1 MRVEAEQ
8 LPALLSRGL
17 KSLYV
22 IVGDEML
29 LALEAAGLIRAQAR
43 SAGYAE
49 RETFIAE
56 TGFEWARLLEAGQS
70 LSLFS
75 TQRMIDL
82 RIPSGKPGAEGSQM
96 LQRYAERLPPDV
108 LTLITLPKLD
118 RQTQAGAWFSALESK
133 GVVVSADPITLD
145 RLGAWLRQ
153 RLKRQG
159 QEADDQTLNFIAG
172 RVQGNLLAAHQEVLK
187 LGLLFPP
194 GQLDLE
200 AVKQSVI
207 DVARFD
213 VFQLGEAI
221 LAADRERFVRV
232 MDGLRSEGTTGVF
245 VLWAIVEEI
254 RALKRVGQWVGEG
267 RPVAQAMRDSRVW
280 GVRAR
285 LLPGALRR
293 LQPRELDRCLLR
305 AAKAD
310 RMLKGV
316 DKRDPWNAMMDLGL
330 RMMHSPGPTP
340 GQLHQR
346 VGREFLPQNGD

>member
-1 MRVEAEQ
+1 MRTEAGQ
-8 LPALLSRGL
+8 LEATLARGL

-22 IVGDEML
+22 ITGDEML

-43 SAGYAE
+43 GAGYAE

-56 TGFEWARLLEAGQS
+56 AGFEWAKLLEAGQS

-75 TQRMIDL
+75 AQRMIDL
-82 RIPSGKPGAEGSQM
+82 RIPTGKPGVEGAKM
-96 LQRYAERLPPDV
+96 LQRYTEHLPPDV
-108 LTLITLPKLD
+108 LTLVTLPKLD
-118 RQTQAGAWFSALESK
+118 RQTQASAWFGALESK
-133 GVVVSADPITLD
+133 GVVVSADPIPID
-145 RLGAWLRQ
+145 RLGAWLGQ

-159 QEADDQTLNFIAG
+159 HEADDQTLSYIAG

-194 GQLDLE
+194 GPLDAE
-200 AVKQSVI
+200 AVKQAVT

-213 VFQLGEAI
+213 VFQLGETI

-232 MDGLRSEGTTGVF
+232 LDGLRSEGTSGVL

-254 RALKRVGQWVGEG
+254 RALKRVGQLVSGG
-267 RPVAQAMRDSRVW
+267 QPVAQAMRDSRVW
-280 GVRAR
+280 GARAR
-285 LLPGALRR
+285 LLPSALRR

-316 DKRDPWNAMMDLGL
+316 DKRDPWNAMIDLGL
-330 RMMHSPGPTP
+330 RMMPPRPSA
-340 GQLHQR
+340 
-346 VGREFLPQNGD
+346 

>member
-1 MRVEAEQ
+1 MRTDTGQLEA
-8 LPALLSRGL
+8 ALARGL

-22 IVGDEML
+22 ITGDEML
-29 LALEAAGLIRAQAR
+29 LALEAADLIRTHAR
-43 SAGYAE
+43 AAGYAE

-75 TQRMIDL
+75 AQRMIDL
-82 RIPSGKPGAEGSQM
+82 RIPSGKPGAEGSKM
-96 LQRYAERLPPDV
+96 LQRYAEHLPPDV

-118 RQTQAGAWFSALESK
+118 RQTQASAWFSALESQ

-200 AVKQSVI
+200 VVKQAVI

-232 MDGLRSEGTTGVF
+232 MDGLRNEGTSGVL

-254 RALKRVGQWVGEG
+254 RVLKRVGQLASEG
-267 RPVAQAMRDSRVW
+267 QPVAQAMRDSRVW
-280 GVRAR
+280 GARAR
-285 LLPGALRR
+285 LLPSALRR
-293 LQPRELDRCLLR
+293 LQPRELDKCLLH
-305 AAKAD
+305 AAKVD

-316 DKRDPWNAMMDLGL
+316 EKRDPWNAMLDLGL
-330 RMMHSPGPTP
+330 RLMRTRASA
-340 GQLHQR
+340 
-346 VGREFLPQNGD
+346 